1 MLTILKA
8 SLCSLH
14 YKLQQDSYGDEDTY
28 VVKIM
33 MIKSEFLDLCGV
45 PTVNLD
51 ELLGRYMDLLYSSG
65 E

>member
-1 MLTILKA
+1 MVQSKVFVQLAIMFM
-8 SLCSLH
+8 
-14 YKLQQDSYGDEDTY
+14 GMFNY